1 MWKRGEKAEL
11 AFRAGI
17 SKSHLSNM
25 LARRSRAN
33 PGLAV
38 RLAEVCVDMRL
49 PIPKEAWVF
58 TKETENEFFAPKEG

>member
-1 MWKRGEKAEL
+1 MWKRGEKAKL
-11 AFRAGI
+11 ASRVGI

-25 LARRSRAN
+25 LARRTQAN

-49 PIPKEAWVF
+49 PIPKEARVF